1 MLRQTVENRGFIIM
15 LVLITL
21 AFAAIL
27 LPFWSAIFW
36 ACVMSLLFHPVQK
49 LMRGYLGGR
58 ASLAAALTLL
68 IGLVVVVI
76 PVTAIVF
83 GFVREGIQLYQ
94 LIEDREIN
102 PEAFMER
109 IGAAIPFVPDFLQR
123 LGIDTSN
130 IRGTISDLAVNLSR
144 RLSQWAVTFGRNTL
158 SFVLHLA
165 LMLYLTFFLL
175 RDGEK
180 MVKWMRDALP
190 LNEERRQ
197 LLIGKFAEV
206 SRATVKGNLVVA
218 TVQGA
223 LGGLIF
229 LILGLPAPLL
239 WAVVMT
245 FLSLI
250 PAVGAS
256 LVWVPMAIYLYAT
269 GNWIQASI
277 LVAYGALIIG
287 LADNVL
293 RPILIGRD
301 TKLPDYI
308 VLLSTLGGIA
318 LLGVNG
324 FVIGP
329 LVAAL
334 FLSFWSIFSRE
345 LNNQGSPHP

>member
-1 MLRQTVENRGFIIM
+1 MRELVEKRAFLII
-15 LVLITL
+15 LALISL
-21 AFAAIL
+21 AFLLIL
-27 LPFWSAIFW
+27 RPFWSAIFW
-36 ACVMSLLFHPVQK
+36 ACVMSLLFYPVQRRM
-49 LMRGYLGGR
+49 LSHLGGR
-58 ASLAAALTLL
+58 ASIAAALTLL
-68 IGLVVVVI
+68 IGLVVVVL

-83 GFVREGIQLYQ
+83 GFVREGIQLYE
-94 LIEDREIN
+94 LIEGQEIS
-102 PEAFMER
+102 PETFMER
-109 IGAAIPFVPDFLQR
+109 IGAAIPFVPEFLQR

-130 IRGTISDLAVNLSR
+130 IRGTISDSAVNLSR
-144 RLSQWAVTFGRNTL
+144 RLSQWAVSFGRNTL
-158 SFVLHLA
+158 TFVLHLG
-165 LMLYLTFFLL
+165 LMLYLSFFLL

-180 MVKWMRDALP
+180 MVNWMRDALP

-197 LLIGKFAEV
+197 LLINKFAEV

-218 TVQGA
+218 AVQGA

-239 WAVVMT
+239 WAVVMA

-269 GNWIQASI
+269 GDWIQASI

-293 RPILIGRD
+293 RPMLVGRD
-301 TKLPDYI
+301 TKLPDYM
-308 VLLSTLGGIA
+308 VLFSTLGGIS
-318 LLGVNG
+318 LLGING

-329 LVAAL
+329 LIAAL

-345 LNNQGSPHP
+345 LNN

>member
-1 MLRQTVENRGFIIM
+1 MREIVEKRAFMIILTIISLAFL
-15 LVLITL
+15 LVLR
-21 AFAAIL
+21 
-27 LPFWSAIFW
+27 PFWSAIFW
-36 ACVMSLLFHPVQK
+36 ACVMSLLFYPIQQRM
-49 LMRGYLGGR
+49 LNYLGGR

-68 IGLVVVVI
+68 VGIVVVVI
-76 PVTAIVF
+76 PATAIVF

-94 LIEDREIN
+94 LIENREIN
-102 PEAFMER
+102 PDNFMER
-109 IGAAIPFVPDFLQR
+109 IGAAIPIVPDLLQR

-130 IRGTISDLAVNLSR
+130 IRGTIADSAVNLSR
-144 RLSQWAVTFGRNTL
+144 LLSQWAVSFGRNTL
-158 SFVLHLA
+158 TFALHLG
-165 LMLYLTFFLL
+165 LMLYLSFFLL

-180 MVKWMRDALP
+180 LVNWMRDALP

-197 LLIGKFAEV
+197 LLIIKFAEV

-218 TVQGA
+218 AVQGA

-239 WAVVMT
+239 WAVVMG

-256 LVWVPMAIYLYAT
+256 LVWVPMAIYLYAI
-269 GNWIQASI
+269 GDWIQASI

-293 RPILIGRD
+293 RPILVGRD
-301 TKLPDYI
+301 TKLPDYM
-308 VLLSTLGGIA
+308 VLFSTLGGIS
-318 LLGVNG
+318 LLGING

-329 LVAAL
+329 LIAVL

-345 LNNQGSPHP
+345 FNS

>member
-1 MLRQTVENRGFIIM
+1 
-15 LVLITL
+15 LVGI
-21 AFAAIL
+21 
-27 LPFWSAIFW
+27 
-36 ACVMSLLFHPVQK
+36 
-49 LMRGYLGGR
+49 
-58 ASLAAALTLL
+58 
-68 IGLVVVVI
+68 VVVVI
-76 PVTAIVF
+76 PATAIVF

-94 LIEDREIN
+94 LIENREIN
-102 PEAFMER
+102 PDNFMER
-109 IGAAIPFVPDFLQR
+109 IGAAIPIVPDLLQR

-130 IRGTISDLAVNLSR
+130 IRGTIADSAVNLSR
-144 RLSQWAVTFGRNTL
+144 LLSQWAVSFGRNTL
-158 SFVLHLA
+158 TFALHLG
-165 LMLYLTFFLL
+165 LMLYLSFFLL

-180 MVKWMRDALP
+180 LVNWMRDALP

-197 LLIGKFAEV
+197 LLIIKFAEV

-218 TVQGA
+218 AVQGA

-239 WAVVMT
+239 WAVVMG

-269 GNWIQASI
+269 GDWIQASI

-293 RPILIGRD
+293 RPILVGRD
-301 TKLPDYI
+301 TKLPDYM
-308 VLLSTLGGIA
+308 VLFSTLGGIS
-318 LLGVNG
+318 LLGING

-329 LVAAL
+329 LIAVL

-345 LNNQGSPHP
+345 FNS